1 MAISNNASILA
12 MLKVWYKDGVENLM
26 FRNSP
31 VLRKLTKTR
40 VEGKTQNFSAM
51 LGRGGA
57 VGGNFTV
64 AKGNA
69 ENQAQNVEFSVVPG
83 QLFSVYTMNAKEVQ
97 ASVSKRGA
105 YMKVAGAKMFAAS
118 EGFRKTLAAAMYGRG
133 YGELQVINA
142 SDNSSLATIATT
154 GTDVVC
160 SEDMIMKIDIGS
172 LIDFKATIAATTV
185 IGTAIVNS
193 INGKTVNMSAKTSAI
208 SVTPG
213 TTVMCISGSMD
224 SSGKPILPMGLDGW
238 LPTVGNRANSDW
250 TTHIGASFFGVTR
263 NSAAERLAGNFV
275 VGASGEKY
283 NVTLQNL
290 LRKVRRAGSK
300 ADIIVMNDEDFLEL
314 SKEISTSNTY
324 FTQTATKEKK
334 NGAIGFDSFSASF
347 STNYIENIIDDPYCP
362 KGKAYILDSTAVE
375 LWSYTNVEKLDDGI
389 IGNNAGKQDPMT
401 MDADGKENSY
411 YGLIIDDYLNVQSG
425 SGSID
430 GPDTDVTLQ
439 FFGSFVVT
447 NPSVC
452 GVCVFNADT
461 TYIGYTL

>member
-1 MAISNNASILA
+1 MAISSSNNILA
-12 MLKVWYKDGVENLM
+12 MLKVWYKDGIENLM

-31 VLRKLTKTR
+31 LLRKLEKTR
-40 VEGKTQNFSAM
+40 VEGKVQNFSAM

-57 VGGNFTV
+57 VGGSFTV
-64 AKGNA
+64 AKANA

-105 YMKVAGAKMFAAS
+105 YMKVAGAKMFAAA

-133 YGELQVINA
+133 YGELQVIDA
-142 SDNSSLATIATT
+142 VANSSLATIATT
-154 GTDVVC
+154 GTDVIC
-160 SEDMIMKIDIGS
+160 SEDMVMKIDIGS
-172 LIDFKATIAATTV
+172 LIAFKASIATGTV

-193 INGKTVNMSAKTSAI
+193 INGTTVNMSAQTSSI

-213 TTVMCISGSMD
+213 TTVMCLAGSIDASGN
-224 SSGKPILPMGLDGW
+224 PILPMGLDGW
-238 LPTVGNRANSDW
+238 LPAVGNRNNANW
-250 TTHIGASFFGVTR
+250 ATYIANSFFGVTR
-263 NSAAERLAGNFV
+263 NAAAERLAGNFV
-275 VGASGEKY
+275 VGTSGDKY
-283 NVTLQNL
+283 NVTVQDL
-290 LRKVRRAGSK
+290 LRKCRRAGSK
-300 ADIIVMNDEDFLEL
+300 ADIIVMNDQDFLTL
-314 SKEISTSNTY
+314 SKEIATSNTY

-334 NGAIGFDSFSASF
+334 SGAIGFDSFSASF

-362 KGKAYILDSTAVE
+362 QGKFYILDSTAVE
-375 LWSYTNVEKLDDGI
+375 LWSYTNVEKLDDGVV
-389 IGNNAGKQDPMT
+389 GNNAGKQDPMT
-401 MDADGKENSY
+401 MDAEGKENSP
-411 YGLIIDDYLNVQSG
+411 YGLIIDDYLNVQPG

-452 GVCVFNADT
+452 GVGIFDANT
-461 TYIGYTL
+461 TFIGYGL